1 MAEEQSTVDTL
12 ETTEV
17 LPPEGTEDVGRS
29 VFELLETVVS
39 DKDARNLPKKWTRN
53 YELTRG
59 KHWKRKPNKKVSLIS
74 ANVIHT
80 HRGRTVNLLT
90 DNNPTF
96 NIRKFGRQ
104 GEGEVYEA
112 LLHTCEFWWNDQEQQ
127 PILEQSVLNGE
138 TYGCTIEKI
147 VFNSELEHGF
157 GEVETE
163 LVDPFYFGIYP
174 TNEKDNQKAEA
185 NLHFYPMTVRKAKR
199 MWPDMADQIVSD
211 KEVLESLGDDRE
223 EMATGKSD
231 RGFLGTISSVIK
243 TFTTDADKQRRDDDA
258 KTLIVECWV
267 RDYSTETVE
276 EEILGDVID
285 ESTGQP
291 IEDPDNSGQVLQEV
305 IETRE
310 VTRPKYP
317 GNIRVV
323 TACNAGKVVLEDM
336 GNPNINPLLPQD
348 QAMQT
353 YLWDKFPFTLTQ
365 SVTDTT
371 DPWGMSDI
379 EQLDT
384 LQMEI
389 NKSISQFT
397 MVKDKAAR
405 VKLINPKNSGVQN
418 NEFDNIPGI
427 INPSNEMVAQAIR
440 YMDPPQ
446 VPVDIVNALSMYK
459 ELFFLVAG
467 TFDLD
472 QAQESGKDV
481 IAYKAIAALIERAS
495 TMLKGKL
502 RNYGKMIRER
512 GKMYLSHVMNWYTE
526 DRWISYEEGGEEVS
540 MQINGQNLIAPAK
553 LVVVSGS
560 TMPISKIQEREEALA
575 LFQMGAIDL
584 EELLKKIEWPDRK
597 QVVARLHAGPIG
609 LFIDRLTKMGLP
621 PQFAQILQEIGQMD
635 DKVFEKMLKNGEL
648 PSIPNLIRAYLESG
662 GDFST
667 PPTVKEQLEHE
678 ELKANIQKTYAETA
692 LINAKIATEG
702 TEQDVKRAG
711 MGFDEKKLRLEEAE
725 VINSIQESIERLR
738 LDVQDLALSKQ
749 LEAEKIKT
757 DREKAKKT
765 ESTTSSPSKPS
776 SKSNRSVTRKTSSAK
791 KRRQGPYNEKGLKS
805 NNKS

>member
-1 MAEEQSTVDTL
+1 
-12 ETTEV
+12 
-17 LPPEGTEDVGRS
+17 
-29 VFELLETVVS
+29 
-39 DKDARNLPKKWTRN
+39 
-53 YELTRG
+53 
-59 KHWKRKPNKKVSLIS
+59 
-74 ANVIHT
+74 
-80 HRGRTVNLLT
+80 LLT

-96 NIRKFGRQ
+96 NIRKFGR
-104 GEGEVYEA
+104 EGENNQIYEN
-112 LLHTCEFWWNDQEQQ
+112 LLHTCEFWWRDSEQQ
-127 PILEQSVLNGE
+127 PVLEQSVLNGE
-138 TYGCTIEKI
+138 TYGCTIEKVI
-147 VFNSELEHGF
+147 FNPELEHGF
-157 GEVETE
+157 GEAETE
-163 LVDPFYFGIYP
+163 LVDPYYFGVYP
-174 TNEKDNQKAEA
+174 TNERDNQKAEA

-199 MWPDMADQIVSD
+199 MWPDMADKIVSD
-211 KEVLESLGDDRE
+211 I
-223 EMATGKSD
+223 
-231 RGFLGTISSVIK
+231 LGTISSVIK
-243 TFTTDADKQRRDDDA
+243 TFTTDADKNRRDDDA

-267 RDYSTETVE
+267 KDYTIETVK
-276 EEILGDVID
+276 EEIEIPVID
-285 ESTGQP
+285 ESSEQP
-291 IEDPDNSGQVLQEV
+291 VINPENNQPLTEIAIE
-305 IETRE
+305 E

-323 TACNAGKVVLEDM
+323 TACNAGEVILEDR
-336 GNPNINPLLPQD
+336 GNPNINPDIPQE

-440 YMDPPQ
+440 YMEPPK

-472 QAQESGKDV
+472 AAQEGGKDV

-512 GKMYLSHVMNWYTE
+512 GKMYLSHVMNW
-526 DRWISYEEGGEEVS
+526 
-540 MQINGQNLIAPAK
+540 NGQELIAPAK
-553 LVVVSGS
+553 LVVISGS

-597 QVVARLHAGPIG
+597 QVIARLHAGPIG

-621 PQFAQILQEIGQMD
+621 PQFAQILQEIAQMD
-635 DKVFEKMLKNGEL
+635 DKTFEKMLKAGEL
-648 PSIPNLIRAYLESG
+648 PSIPNLIKAYIESG
-662 GDFST
+662 GNFEQQ
-667 PPTVKEQLEHE
+667 PTVTEQLEHE
-678 ELKANIQKTYAETA
+678 ETKAKITKLYAETN
-692 LINAKIATEG
+692 LINAKILTED
-702 TEQDVKRAG
+702 TEQEVKRAG

-725 VINSIQESIERLR
+725 VINNIQTSIEELKLSIQ
-738 LDVQDLALSKQ
+738 DLVLSKQ
-749 LEAEKIKT
+749 LEAEKIKA
-757 DREKAKKT
+757 DKENAKATAAAAKSKDSTVQKT
-765 ESTTSSPSKPS
+765 SKSTTTSK
-776 SKSNRSVTRKTSSAK
+776 TRKTSSAK
-791 KRRQGPYNEKGLKS
+791 KRVQGPHRD
-805 NNKS
+805 